1 MTLNDQRARTARN
14 LFLHPVAIG
23 ALLLGSTTFMSC
35 ASTLPP
41 FSPPIQ
47 GLRGFKSRT
56 FRGTAEELRPAV
68 VETLRELGFEVHSR
82 GDDLTFLSGNRG
94 MGAAAI
100 GDRREWTRV
109 GVQVRQVDMHR
120 RAPRTLVEIDAETI
134 QGSAEGAIEASF
146 GSVPST
152 FYEDFFRRVDAR
164 AEALRPRPVTGF
176 LLPR

>member
-1 MTLNDQRARTARN
+1 MTLFNTRALGARTA
-14 LFLHPVAIG
+14 LVGAMLIG
-23 ALLLGSTTFMSC
+23 SLTFVSC
-35 ASTLPP
+35 ASTVPP
-41 FSPPIQ
+41 FSPPIE

-68 VETLRELGFEVHSR
+68 IETLRELGFEVHTR
-82 GDDLTFLSGNRG
+82 GEDLTYVSGNKG
-94 MGAAAI
+94 MGSAAI

-134 QGSAEGAIEASF
+134 QGSSEGAIEASF
-146 GSVPST
+146 GSVPSA
-152 FYEDFFRRVDAR
+152 FYEDFFRRVEAR

-176 LLPR
+176 LMPR